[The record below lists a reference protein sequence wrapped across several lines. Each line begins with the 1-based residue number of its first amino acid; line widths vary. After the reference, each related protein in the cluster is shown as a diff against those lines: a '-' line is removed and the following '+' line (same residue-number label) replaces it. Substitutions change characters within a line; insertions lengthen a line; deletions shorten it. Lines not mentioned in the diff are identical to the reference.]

1 MVVVVRVVG
10 SEESAVLRRAWG
22 VTTVV
27 AVLLVASGCGSDEP
41 SSTLTPSSAVSPS
54 ATVLTPT
61 PSPSSEPDE
70 QGDNEAEQIVP
81 EASVGESV
89 ELQFPPLSEQPAPGT
104 DPNAPVNPDTV
115 TEITCETVCDSTGC
129 EQYQYSVLGC
139 P

>member
-1 MVVVVRVVG
+1 M
-10 SEESAVLRRAWG
+10 LRGAWG
-22 VTTVV
+22 VATVV
-27 AVLLVASGCGSDEP
+27 AVLLVASGCGSQEP
-41 SSTLTPSSAVSPS
+41 SSTLTPSSAGVSVAPS
-54 ATVLTPT
+54 MSASTPEI
-61 PSPSSEPDE
+61 SVEPDA
-70 QGDNEAEQIVP
+70 QVDNEAELTVP
-81 EASVGESV
+81 EAPAGEPV